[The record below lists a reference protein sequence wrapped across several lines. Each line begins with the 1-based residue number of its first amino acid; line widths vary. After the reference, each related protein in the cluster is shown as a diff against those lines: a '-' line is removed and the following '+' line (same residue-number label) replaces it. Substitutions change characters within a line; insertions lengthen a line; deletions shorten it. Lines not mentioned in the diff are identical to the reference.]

1 MKKKKILLYSNQ
13 FPEIGVQFSKSFL
26 KNFEVYTTS
35 SMLQAVHYLKIE
47 DVGMALAVGDFSS
60 DENDSFKSI
69 VEMIRPGINVVFFKP
84 DAEGGNELTL
94 GSEDFSSF
102 LDTAL
107 ETETS
112 LNNRLSQFKDFFMSF
127 ADRMLHIFGAT
138 NLYFFNKD
146 HMVARLSKLTAVRL
160 GLDEEAS
167 DNIQIAA
174 LLRDIGMLSIQ
185 QQLLQEKHKFSSN
198 ELTSIKKHPNNTVQ
212 ILKQVKFPW
221 NVDSVILQHHENYD
235 GSGYPMKLKGRDI
248 CIGARIVHLAD
259 SYVAMT
265 TERPYRIALS
275 HEEARLEIGRHIGKD
290 FDSEVAEKF
299 LEVLDEE
306 IKHDESVLSLLVF
319 EAEPNISRIIKLGA
333 DTDTDTFNVVQATT
347 TTELLENIKREVPN
361 LTLVD
366 VGMLNNETLISFF
379 NTMYEIPLFETCPFI
394 FVMTDPL
401 FEKHFVGDNV
411 RYLDMPIDMDELVH
425 MVKEL
430 LVEAAPRPDEG
441 EEVAFLTS
449 QFLDTRYEGGTLV
462 GSAGEK
468 EEEKGITGILDD
480 FNLSEI
486 VQILQ
491 MGLKTAR
498 IEIKFNG
505 SIGTVHMQSGNIV
518 QAATNKLDGEEA
530 FYEMM
535 RWPYGDFRIHHGI
548 RSEDN
553 NITSETTY
561 LLLESA
567 KIMDDMNRTKH

>member
-1 MKKKKILLYSNQ
+1 MGKKKILLYSNQ

-26 KNFEVYTTS
+26 KNFEVYNTS
-35 SMLQAVHYLKIE
+35 SMLQAVHYLKVE

-69 VEMIRPGINVVFFKP
+69 VEMLRPGVNVVFFKP

-107 ETETS
+107 ETESS
-112 LNNRLSQFKDFFMSF
+112 LNNRLSVFKDFFMSF

-275 HEEARLEIGRHIGKD
+275 HEEARLEIGRNIGTD
-290 FDSEVAEKF
+290 FDPEVAEKF

-306 IKHDESVLSLLVF
+306 IRHDESVLSLLVF

-366 VGMLNNETLISFF
+366 VAMLNNETLISFF

-430 LVEAAPRPDEG
+430 LILAAPRPDEG
-441 EEVAFLTS
+441 EIVGFLS
-449 QFLDTRYEGGTLV
+449 NQFLGIRGEGEPLV
-462 GSAGEK
+462 ESAGEK
-468 EEEKGITGILDD
+468 EEEKGVTGVLED
-480 FNLSEI
+480 FSLCEI

-498 IEIKFNG
+498 VEINFND
-505 SIGTVHMQSGNIV
+505 SIGTVHIQNGNIV

-548 RSEDN
+548 RSEGI

-567 KIMDDMNRTKH
+567 KIMDEMNRTKH

>member
-1 MKKKKILLYSNQ
+1 
-13 FPEIGVQFSKSFL
+13 
-26 KNFEVYTTS
+26 
-35 SMLQAVHYLKIE
+35 ML
-47 DVGMALAVGDFSS
+47 
-60 DENDSFKSI
+60 
-69 VEMIRPGINVVFFKP
+69 RPGINVVFFKL
-84 DAEGGNELTL
+84 DAQGENEVTL
-94 GSEDFSSF
+94 ASEDFSSF

-107 ETETS
+107 ETESS
-112 LNNRLSQFKDFFMSF
+112 LNNRLSVFKDFFMSF

-167 DNIQIAA
+167 DNVQIAA

-185 QQLLQEKHKFSSN
+185 QQLLQDKHKFSNN

-248 CIGARIVHLAD
+248 CIGARIIHLAD

-275 HEEARLEIGRHIGKD
+275 HGKARIEIVRHIGID
-290 FDSEVAEKF
+290 FDPEIAEKF

-306 IKHDESVLSLLVF
+306 IMHDEGVYSILVF
-319 EAEPNISRIIKLGA
+319 EAEANISRIIKLGA
-333 DTDTDTFNVVQATT
+333 DADKFNVIQATT

-379 NTMYEIPLFETCPFI
+379 NTMYEIPLFESCPFV

-401 FEKHFVGDNV
+401 FKKHFVGENV

-430 LVEAAPRPDEG
+430 LGEAAPRPF
-441 EEVAFLTS
+441 EEERVDFLTNR
-449 QFLDTRYEGGTLV
+449 FLGTRYEGGTLV

-468 EEEKGITGILDD
+468 VDEKGITGTLED
-480 FNLSEI
+480 FNLSDI

-498 IEIKFNG
+498 IDINFNG
-505 SIGTVHMQSGNIV
+505 VIGMIHMQQGNII
-518 QAATNKLDGEEA
+518 QAATNKVEGDEA

-535 RWPYGDFRIHHGI
+535 RWPSGCFRIQHGI

-553 NITSETTY
+553 NIRSETTY

>member
-1 MKKKKILLYSNQ
+1 MKKKKILLYSNKS
-13 FPEIGVQFSKSFL
+13 PEIGDQVSKSFL

-35 SMLQAVHYLKIE
+35 SMLQAVHYLKTE
-47 DVGMALAVGDFSS
+47 DVGLALAVGDFSL

-69 VEMIRPGINVVFFKP
+69 VEMLRPGINVVFFKP

-112 LNNRLSQFKDFFMSF
+112 LNKRLSQFKDFFMSF

-146 HMVARLSKLTAVRL
+146 HMVARLSKLTALRL

-185 QQLLQEKHKFSSN
+185 QQLLQDKQKFSSN

-221 NVDSVILQHHENYD
+221 NVDSVILQHHENYN
-235 GSGYPMKLKGRDI
+235 GSGYPMKLKGREI

-275 HEEARLEIGRHIGKD
+275 HEEARVEIVSHIGTD
-290 FDSEVAEKF
+290 FDPEIAEKF

-306 IKHDESVLSLLVF
+306 TRYDESVLSLLVF
-319 EAEPNISRIIKLGA
+319 EAEANISRIIKLGA
-333 DTDTDTFNVVQATT
+333 DADTFNVVQATT
-347 TTELLENIKREVPN
+347 TAELLENIRREVPN

-401 FEKHFVGDNV
+401 FEKHFVGTNV
-411 RYLDMPIDMDELVH
+411 RYINMPIDMDELVH

-441 EEVAFLTS
+441 ERVGFLSS
-449 QFLDTRYEGGTLV
+449 QFLGTKDEGETLIE
-462 GSAGEK
+462 SAWEK
-468 EEEKGITGILDD
+468 VEAKGITGVLED
-480 FNLSEI
+480 FSLCEI

-491 MGLKTAR
+491 MGLKTAK
-498 IEIKFNG
+498 IDINFNG
-505 SIGTVHMQSGNIV
+505 SVGMVHMQNGNIV
-518 QAATNKLDGEEA
+518 QAATNKVDGEEA

-535 RWPYGDFRIHHGI
+535 RWPHGDFCIHHGI
-548 RSEDN
+548 RSADN